1 MGLFVIVRNNLNG
14 YWDFYHG
21 NNVGGCGFTQGRPNH
36 RLGREVVG
44 MNNQQR
50 SLWDEL
56 LTCVEMKPYSSI

>member
-36 RLGREVVG
+36 RLGREMVG

-50 SLWDEL
+50 GLWDE
-56 LTCVEMKPYSSI
+56 